1 MQVCTATV
9 LPREGMEE
17 ALGEAGVVVLGEAVA
32 GRIESQM

>member
-1 MQVCTATV
+1 MQVGTATV

-17 ALGEAGVVVLGEAVA
+17 ALVAAGVEVLREAVA